1 MKLVPLVVKI
11 CDRCEAGIATKADAK
26 LMSVDIVFIYL
37 GVQRKY
43 LLLMFDNHQ
52 TQG

>member
-1 MKLVPLVVKI
+1 MTGPYETGATCGQKYVTDVKQ
-11 CDRCEAGIATKADAK
+11 DAK
-26 LMSVDIVFIYL
+26 LMSVDIEFIYL